1 MSASRVERIQTVAG
15 SGTFNKFVRART
27 SALTDSSGPSLEFER
42 YVAAMCGLTL
52 MLALVVGA
60 AGYAG
65 ISRAF
70 RAAAGAA
77 SGAYLAPDGSE
88 QMRRKPVQISNRFSL
103 NTLVTE

>member
-1 MSASRVERIQTVAG
+1 MSVRRVERIQTVSG
-15 SGTFNKFVRART
+15 LGTFNKYSRARP
-27 SALTDSSGPSLEFER
+27 SALANSSSRSLEFER

-88 QMRRKPVQISNRFSL
+88 QMRRKPMHLSNRFNL
-103 NTLVTE
+103 HTPATE

>member
-1 MSASRVERIQTVAG
+1 MERNQPV
-15 SGTFNKFVRART
+15 SGLGAFNKYGRARL
-27 SALTDSSGPSLEFER
+27 SALTNSSGRSSEFES
-42 YVAAMCGLTL
+42 YVVAMCGLTL

-77 SGAYLAPDGSE
+77 SGAYLASAGSE
-88 QMRRKPVQISNRFSL
+88 QMRGKPVHVSNRLSVH
-103 NTLVTE
+103 TPVTE